1 MIPKTKPIIP
11 PKHSIKYLEA
21 RIFFVNPYFSSQ
33 VKRVL
38 GFPLSK
44 IIMISAPIKLK
55 APQ

>member
-21 RIFFVNPYFSSQ
+21 RIFFANPYFSSQ

-38 GFPLSK
+38 GFPFV
-44 IIMISAPIKLK
+44 
-55 APQ
+55 